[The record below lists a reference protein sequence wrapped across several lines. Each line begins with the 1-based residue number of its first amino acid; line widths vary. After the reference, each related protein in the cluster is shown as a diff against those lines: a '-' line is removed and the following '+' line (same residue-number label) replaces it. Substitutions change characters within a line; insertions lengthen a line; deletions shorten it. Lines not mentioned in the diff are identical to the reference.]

1 MSTPATVEFA
11 ELRRTIAVRGTVR
24 AVLGPAAVGLWAGVA
39 MSARYGDPR
48 VQILLPLL
56 VLAAG
61 FEGVRALH
69 IGMERVGRY
78 LQVFHE
84 AGGDILPAWESVA
97 MEPAPRSRGL
107 ALAPLFSPV
116 FALATAANA
125 LLSWDPLAPALVAVW
140 SLLHLAL
147 LVRIAQATRAC
158 RAQRQGDLAHYR
170 ALHASLTAAHQVPP
184 RSTD

>member
-1 MSTPATVEFA
+1 MPSPDAIEFA

-24 AVLGPAAVGLWAGVA
+24 LVLGPASVALWAVVA

-69 IGMERVGRY
+69 IGVERIGRY

-84 AGGDILPAWESVA
+84 GERRVLPRWESAA
-97 MEPAPRSRGL
+97 MAPAPRQPGL
-107 ALAPLFSPV
+107 ALSPLFSPL
-116 FALATAANA
+116 FALACLANA
-125 LLSWDPLAPALVAVW
+125 VLSWDPLAPALVAAW
-140 SLLHLAL
+140 AGLHAAF
-147 LVRIAQATRAC
+147 LVRVGMATRAC
-158 RAQRQGDLAHYR
+158 RRQRAADLAHYQ
-170 ALHASLTAAHQVPP
+170 SLRRTLI
-184 RSTD
+184 D